1 VWEEDLLF
9 PLWEEKTGMSDGGP
23 TFVMRHEHRQIGQLL
38 ESIHDK
44 VARQDPDSDQEEQLL
59 LNVLGSHNMKEER
72 VLYPSIDNVISA
84 EERDT
89 VFQNMKTILEDRYK
103 ACCGQH

>member
-1 VWEEDLLF
+1 
-9 PLWEEKTGMSDGGP
+9 MSEGGP

-44 VARQDPDSDQEEQLL
+44 VARQELDSDQVEQLL

-72 VLYPSIDNVISA
+72 VLYPSIDTVTNEA
-84 EERDT
+84 ERET
-89 VFQNMKTILEDRYK
+89 VFRNMKTIPEDRYN
-103 ACCGQH
+103 ACCSEQ